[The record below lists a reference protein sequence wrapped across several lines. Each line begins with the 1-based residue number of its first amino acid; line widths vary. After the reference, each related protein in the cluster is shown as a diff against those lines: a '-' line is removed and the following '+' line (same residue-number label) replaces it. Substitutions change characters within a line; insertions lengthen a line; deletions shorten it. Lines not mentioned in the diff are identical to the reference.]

1 MIFMVVSHHRSRRTP
16 TTSIYRSSRGRRLAE
31 LGSAPALTK
40 IGEKRVKTQRT
51 KGGNSKIRLLSENV
65 LNLYDAKTKKHEKVN
80 IISVVESPADINYVR
95 RNILVKGTLVETEKG
110 KAKITNRPG
119 QEGTINGVLVQN

>member
-1 MIFMVVSHHRSRRTP
+1 MVVSHQRSRRTP

-31 LGSAPALTK
+31 LGSVPALTK

-51 KGGNSKIRLLSENV
+51 KGGNSKIRLLSENT
-65 LNLYDAKTKKHEKVN
+65 LNLYDAKTKKHEKVK
-80 IISVVESPADINYVR
+80 IINVVESPADINYVR

-110 KAKITNRPG
+110 KARITNRPG
-119 QEGTINGVLVQN
+119 QEGTINGVLVQD